1 MEICYDG
8 RNYSGYQVQK
18 NAPTVAAT
26 LQDSIAKALGERVDI
41 KGCSR
46 TDAKVHANRYCVSFD
61 TTNAIPCDKLVIAMN
76 IHLPSD
82 IAAISCREVG
92 EDFHPRYS
100 AVGKRYIYKILNS
113 PIRNPFLEGL
123 VYHYP
128 KVLDVALLADQA
140 AQFVGTYDFIG
151 LSNTGTKIE
160 DTVRTITACS
170 VRREGELVIVTVE
183 GDGFLYNMVRIIVG
197 TLLDINRG
205 KIPKDTIREI
215 ILSKDRNRAGVTAP
229 PQGLYLDEVFYTEL

>member
-18 NAPTVAAT
+18 NAPT
-26 LQDSIAKALGERVDI
+26 IAMTFQNSLEKVLGERVDI

-46 TDAKVHANRYCVSFD
+46 TDAKVHANSYCVSFD
-61 TTNAIPCDKLVIAMN
+61 TTNAIPCDKLVIAIN

-82 IAAISCREVG
+82 IAALSCREVAN
-92 EDFHPRYS
+92 DFHPRYS

-128 KVLDVALLADQA
+128 RIIDEAMLNRQA
-140 AQFVGTYDFIG
+140 AQFVGTYDFVG
-151 LSNTGTKIE
+151 LSNSGTKVE
-160 DTVRTITACS
+160 DTVRTITACT
-170 VRREGELVIVTVE
+170 VERQGDLVVVTVE

-197 TLLDINRG
+197 TLLDVNRG
-205 KIPKDTIREI
+205 KIPQDHIKEI
-215 ILSKDRNRAGVTAP
+215 ILAKQRSKAGVTAP
-229 PQGLYLDEVFYTEL
+229 PQGLYLDEVFY

>member
-8 RNYSGYQVQK
+8 RKYSGYQVQK

-26 LQDSIAKALGERVDI
+26 LQESIAKALGERVDI

-46 TDAKVHANRYCVSFD
+46 TDAKVHANHYCVSFD
-61 TTNAIPCDKLVIAMN
+61 TTNAIPCDKLVIAVN
-76 IHLPSD
+76 LHLPSD
-82 IAAISCREVG
+82 IAALRCREVG

-123 VYHYP
+123 VYHHP
-128 KVLDVALLADQA
+128 RPLDVTLLEAQA
-140 AQFVGTYDFIG
+140 AQFVGRYDFVG
-151 LSNTGTKIE
+151 FSNTGTKIE

-170 VRREGELVIVTVE
+170 AHREGELVIITVE

-205 KIPKDTIREI
+205 KIPKDQIREI
-215 ILSKDRNRAGVTAP
+215 ILSKDRNRAGVTAA
-229 PQGLYLDEVFYTEL
+229 PQGLYLDEVFYRDF